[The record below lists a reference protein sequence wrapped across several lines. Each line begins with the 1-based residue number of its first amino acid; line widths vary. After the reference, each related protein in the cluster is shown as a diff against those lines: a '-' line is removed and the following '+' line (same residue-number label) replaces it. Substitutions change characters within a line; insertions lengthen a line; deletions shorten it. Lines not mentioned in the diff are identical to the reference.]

1 MAIQEDYL
9 IYNSID
15 NLFNS
20 DTDDFVSIQEDSFA
34 SLQDNTFDIEVSSDL
49 SDLESLEVNTS
60 SEQTEESPDESPIN
74 INLEDFIDTQ
84 EDSFKALENNNLPNI
99 EVDNYESIYNQSD
112 IITINEEPVEDTQE
126 DIQEDI
132 INSDIIDNAKI
143 PEVPDIPEVIQQPVQ
158 EKPVIKVDTCVIDT
172 KESLKKSCFR
182 EYNVKTDTVG
192 YQLRGNKHTLPVAQ
206 KLYRFKLLFTTIDNT
221 KYIPATVESSIDGT
235 QKCNPN
241 QTPINPFGEI
251 LYYNSLNI
259 VDVNKI
265 PTTDSLWTQCVV
277 ELGYSFNVNGQKLN
291 LIKWKPLYV
300 KCKPQQDGSAIIDD
314 SIPYSQALPTTN
326 DGNIY
331 IYLGIVF
338 DDTKFELDNNHL
350 VYYNDGT
357 GIRVWTGKDCYTKEE
372 INVSLAN
379 KQDTLISGYN
389 LKTVNNQTLL
399 GSGNIQTSSN
409 EAIEIDTIQELWKQF
424 IIRK

>member
-1 MAIQEDYL
+1 MTIQEDYL

-84 EDSFKALENNNLPNI
+84 EDSFKALENSDLPNI

-112 IITINEEPVEDTQE
+112 ITTTNEEPVEDTQE
-126 DIQEDI
+126 DT

-143 PEVPDIPEVIQQPVQ
+143 PEVPDIPEVIQQPIQ
-158 EKPVIKVDTCVIDT
+158 EKPVIKVDTCVINT

-235 QKCNPN
+235 QKCSPN

-251 LYYNSLNI
+251 LFYNSLNI
-259 VDVNKI
+259 IDANKI
-265 PTTDSLWTQCVV
+265 PSTDSLWTQCVV
-277 ELGYSFNVNGQKLN
+277 ELGYSFNINGSKLN
-291 LIKWKPLYV
+291 LTKWKPLYV
-300 KCKPQQDGSAIIDD
+300 KCKPQQDGSAIIDG
-314 SIPYSQALPTTN
+314 STPYSQALPTTN

-338 DDTKFELDNNHL
+338 NDTKFELDNNHL

-357 GIRVWTGKDCYTKEE
+357 GIRIWTGKDCYTKEE
-372 INVSLAN
+372 INTSLAN